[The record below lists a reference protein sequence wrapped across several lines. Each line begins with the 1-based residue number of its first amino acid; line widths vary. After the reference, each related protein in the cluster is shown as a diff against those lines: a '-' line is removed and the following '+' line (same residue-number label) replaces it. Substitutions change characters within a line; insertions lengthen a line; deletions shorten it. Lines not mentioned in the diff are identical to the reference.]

1 MQKRVRDWYFQKLIT
16 ALRKSDIRYESAP
29 RVRTPGN
36 KAKRPPLCDG
46 YCQWIEQENRY
57 RIVIRYRPSYV
68 NELYVIIHE
77 GLHAAFPEVPER
89 ESNGEF
95 IDLQSRILM
104 YVFSTRQLKEI
115 ESYLPR
121 R

>member
-1 MQKRVRDWYFQKLIT
+1 MQKRVRDWYFHKLIT
-16 ALRKSDIRYESAP
+16 ALRKADIRYELSP
-29 RVRTPGN
+29 RVRTPGS

-46 YCQWIEQENRY
+46 YCQWIESKKQY
-57 RIVIRYRPSYV
+57 KIVIRYRPSYV

-95 IDLQSRILM
+95 IDMQARTLL
-104 YVFSTRQLKEI
+104 YVLSTRQLKEI
-115 ESYLPR
+115 ESCLPER
-121 R
+121 